1 MSYIESIINQD
12 KSIKLTRYEG
22 EDLIIKNDIE
32 LSKIDKNSELI
43 RICFLDFETTGLDV
57 EENEV
62 IQIAMKL
69 VEFNKKD
76 GFLINAVKDY
86 DCFNDPGFNIDEK
99 IIQLTGITNKMVEG
113 ECIDWEKVIEL
124 LSYSQLVVA
133 HNASFDRKFLEKY
146 ISSNN
151 VWACS
156 KSDVNWIHR
165 GFMRNSLEVLCAW
178 HGFYYGAHRAMND
191 VNAMIHLLSYPSYKS
206 NEKPILEL
214 IENAKKTHYKIVNI
228 FPYNQ
233 DYIKLLK
240 KRGGYRFNQ
249 NNKSWNIT
257 LNDTVLVDDETK
269 WLTDNIYKGNFRGIT
284 EVITIKEKYK
294 S

>member
-146 ISSNN
+146 
-151 VWACS
+151 
-156 KSDVNWIHR
+156 
-165 GFMRNSLEVLCAW
+165 M
-178 HGFYYGAHRAMND
+178 
-191 VNAMIHLLSYPSYKS
+191 
-206 NEKPILEL
+206 
-214 IENAKKTHYKIVNI
+214 
-228 FPYNQ
+228 
-233 DYIKLLK
+233 
-240 KRGGYRFNQ
+240 
-249 NNKSWNIT
+249 
-257 LNDTVLVDDETK
+257 
-269 WLTDNIYKGNFRGIT
+269 
-284 EVITIKEKYK
+284 TII
-294 S
+294 